1 MAPTALELRRGVL
14 AVSVLHDL
22 DIEPTELGVTLSG
35 SPAVWVSWDECR
47 RALAGAD
54 PEQPAGRARLAD
66 WLRARR
72 WAADADRPA
81 LRASLR
87 AVGLPVE
94 HALHPGLDWVCERV
108 MGGALDLGLGAVEL
122 DPEEPDRVVLL
133 PPPALSAAGI
143 APGEVW
149 PGVRRRL
156 EELGALAAERALRD
170 PKGVLKPMGDCD
182 VATLL
187 GARSL
192 RAALARDGGGLGA
205 AAVPMRRR
213 GWIKL
218 SLIDPAFAPAAAA
231 ASSAA
236 DRGFARPLLMTADE
250 LTVVPEGGRPTQ
262 IVLRDPVGEDSWARD
277 VLYR

>member
-1 MAPTALELRRGVL
+1 MAPTGPELRRGVL
-14 AVSVLHDL
+14 AVSVLNDL
-22 DIEPTELGVTLSG
+22 DIEPAQLGVTLTGTPS
-35 SPAVWVSWDECR
+35 VWVSWGECR

-54 PEQPAGRARLAD
+54 PEQPAGRERLAA
-66 WLRARR
+66 WLLARR
-72 WAADADRPA
+72 RTADTRRSD
-81 LRASLR
+81 LMASLR
-87 AVGLPVE
+87 PVGLPVE

-108 MGGALDLGLGAVEL
+108 MGGALDLGLGAVDL
-122 DPEEPDRVVLL
+122 DPEESDRVVLL
-133 PPPALSAAGI
+133 PPPALVAAGI
-143 APGEVW
+143 DVDGVW
-149 PGVRRRL
+149 PSVRRRL

-170 PKGVLKPMGDCD
+170 AKGVLKPMGDCD
-182 VATLL
+182 VVTLL

-192 RAALARDGGGLGA
+192 RSALAEDGGGLGA

-236 DRGFARPLLMTADE
+236 DRGFVRPLLLTADE
-250 LTVVPEGGRPTQ
+250 LTLVPEGGRPTE
-262 IVLRDPVGEDSWARD
+262 IVLRDPAAVDAWPRD

>member
-1 MAPTALELRRGVL
+1 MAPTGAELRRGVL

-22 DIEPTELGVTLSG
+22 DIEPAKLGVTLTGTPS
-35 SPAVWVSWDECR
+35 VWVPWGECR

-54 PEQPAGRARLAD
+54 PEQPAGRARLAT
-66 WLRARR
+66 WLLARR
-72 WAADADRPA
+72 WAADAHRSD
-81 LRASLR
+81 LLASLR
-87 AVGLPVE
+87 PVGLPVA
-94 HALHPGLDWVCERV
+94 HALHPGPEWVRERV
-108 MGGALDLGLGAVEL
+108 LGGALDLGLGAVDL

-133 PPPALSAAGI
+133 PPPALSGAGI
-143 APGEVW
+143 DADAVW
-149 PGVRRRL
+149 PSARRRL

-192 RAALARDGGGLGA
+192 RAALAQDGGGLGA

-236 DRGFARPLLMTADE
+236 DRGFPRPLLMTADE
-250 LTVVPEGGRPTQ
+250 LTVVPEGGRPTE
-262 IVLRDPVGEDSWARD
+262 IVLRDPVATDPRPRD